1 MLSFGGQGG
10 GEVVTTLTTGVG
22 WTGSGVG
29 AAAGTIGGGE
39 VVTTIPT
46 DGGANSYGYS
56 LPWPAAGEWE
66 LRATARVTGSTS
78 SRAVGYAW
86 ATWGVAGAGGALG
99 FRVAADGGYQLVTT
113 IGGFRAIAS
122 ASGVAVDGSVALRL
136 VVEGQRARAYRNGAL
151 WCDLDVGELLG
162 LGAPVDVRCQAQN
175 ESGTLPTVGVF
186 RWSAVSVR

>member
-1 MLSFGGQGG
+1 VLSFGATGG
-10 GEVVTTLTTGVG
+10 GEVVTTLTTGAG

-29 AAAGTIGGGE
+29 AATGTIGGGE

-46 DGGANSYGYS
+46 DGGTNSYGYS

-86 ATWGVAGAGGALG
+86 ATWGVAGALG
-99 FRVAADGGYQLVTT
+99 FRVTGDGGYQLVTT
-113 IGGFRAIAS
+113 IGGFRSIAS

-136 VVEGQRARAYRNGAL
+136 VVEGQRARAYRNGVL

-175 ESGTLPTVGVF
+175 ESGTVPTVTTF